1 MIKKILYA
9 KDPNEAK
16 YQLLINKRESTGL
29 KYLNDSKA
37 FVDCSDDMDAI
48 YKNIEE
54 YNLNKKRKML
64 IVFDDMTADMLS
76 NKKLNPIVIWFLLEE
91 EN

>member
-76 NKKLNPIVIWFLLEE
+76 NKKLNPIVI
-91 EN
+91 